1 MRPGV
6 LLDLGE
12 ALTDLV
18 LPRACAG
25 CGSPGAQ
32 LCSDCL
38 ALLRAGPFRTAAG
51 TWAAAGYSGAVRAAL
66 LAHKE
71 RGRLGLVT
79 PLGDALGSAV
89 QAAVRAAGLPPARGL
104 LVVPVPSRASVVRA
118 RGHDP
123 TLRLARRACRALRR
137 SDPGRSVALAPVLR
151 LVRPTVDQAG
161 LDADQRA
168 ANQAGAMAVRAPH
181 AGLGRAAVVVV
192 DDVVTTGSTLA
203 EAVRALR
210 AASGQVVGHAAVAA
224 TPRRR

>member
-18 LPRACAG
+18 LPRTCAG
-25 CGSPGAQ
+25 CGAPGAQ

-38 ALLRAGPFRTAAG
+38 ALLRARPFRTPAG
-51 TWAAAGYSGAVRAAL
+51 TWAAAGYAGPVRAAL

-71 RGRLGLVT
+71 HGRLGLIA

-89 QAAVRAAGLPPARGL
+89 LAAVRAAGLPPAHDL

-123 TLRLARRACRALRR
+123 TLRLARRACRVLRQ
-137 SDPGRSVALAPVLR
+137 SEPGRSATLAPVLR

-168 ANQAGAMAVRAPH
+168 ANHAGAMAARAPR
-181 AGLGRAAVVVV
+181 GGFERAAVVVV

-203 EAVRALR
+203 EAVRAMR
-210 AASGQVVGHAAVAA
+210 SASGRVVGHAAVAA